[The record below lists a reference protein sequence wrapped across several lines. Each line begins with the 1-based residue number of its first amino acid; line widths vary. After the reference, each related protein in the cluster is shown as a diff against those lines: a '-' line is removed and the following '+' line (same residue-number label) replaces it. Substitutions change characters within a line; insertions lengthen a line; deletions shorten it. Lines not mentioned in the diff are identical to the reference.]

1 MNKKILIIVAHTD
14 DETLGC
20 GSAIQWH
27 NKQKDKV
34 FAISF
39 TNGLSSRI
47 NINKSSIKS
56 RLLASTQVSKYLKF
70 NWVERYTFPDNE
82 LDKISTLE
90 IAKIIENI
98 KKKIKPNIIYTHHYS
113 DLNVD
118 HQKIFNATIAA
129 FRPLKESKFEEIR
142 LMEVPSATDYG
153 QKKNQSNFV
162 PNVFLDS
169 KKFYK
174 KKIKALKFYKNEIKK
189 YPNSRS
195 IQGIINLMK
204 YRGNQ
209 VGLGYAEAFEIF
221 KKIIRK

>member
-34 FAISF
+34 YAVSF
-39 TNGLSSRI
+39 TNGVSSRK
-47 NINKSSIKS
+47 NISKFNIKS
-56 RLLASTQVSKYLKF
+56 RLFSSTQVSRFLNF
-70 NWVERYTFPDNE
+70 SWVDRYNFPDNE

-90 IAKIIENI
+90 VAKIIEKI
-98 KKKIKPNIIYTHHYS
+98 KKKIKPSIIYTHHYS

-129 FRPLKESKFEEIR
+129 FRPLKASKFDEIR

-153 QKKNQSNFV
+153 QKKNQHNFV
-162 PNVFLDS
+162 PNLFLNS

-174 KKIKALKFYKNEIKK
+174 RKINAIKLYKNEVKK

-195 IQGIINLMK
+195 IKGIINLMK

-209 VGLGYAEAFEIF
+209 VGLDYAEAFEVF